1 MQRNELVLNSFC
13 APICSRRCGVS
24 HNPQGREC
32 GMVSLLMAAILPVV
46 FVLFAVAMDI
56 AQMAGI
62 RDRLQRVADES
73 AHDALVRGLSSV
85 DVDRNVRTRMQGSGS
100 LAELASVDT
109 AVAAESAELSIV
121 GHYHGVF
128 SQFFENLLGRTAFIV
143 PFAVRSRVRMQRS
156 VLLFLLDRRVTDA
169 VDICSDRTLR
179 SMSGFLARLRES
191 VQTIPSLSNM
201 VAITPGDIDVVDII
215 SADGSD
221 TVSRC
226 RPPSLQTS
234 PEVREVAGSVAPL
247 DVWDSA
253 SGLSEAVARELFSV
267 PFESR
272 SVIAVVRSDLRAAG
286 YTSLAYQFIDEIARA
301 ARMPIN
307 LYFLVVDGGGAPIQE
322 PQPGGLYGGVY
333 REVDVS
339 VSELEASV
347 LLVVLF
353 RTVRERLVLEF

>member
-1 MQRNELVLNSFC
+1 
-13 APICSRRCGVS
+13 
-24 HNPQGREC
+24 
-32 GMVSLLMAAILPVV
+32 
-46 FVLFAVAMDI
+46 
-56 AQMAGI
+56 
-62 RDRLQRVADES
+62 
-73 AHDALVRGLSSV
+73 
-85 DVDRNVRTRMQGSGS
+85 
-100 LAELASVDT
+100 
-109 AVAAESAELSIV
+109 
-121 GHYHGVF
+121 
-128 SQFFENLLGRTAFIV
+128 
-143 PFAVRSRVRMQRS
+143 
-156 VLLFLLDRRVTDA
+156 
-169 VDICSDRTLR
+169 
-179 SMSGFLARLRES
+179 
-191 VQTIPSLSNM
+191 
-201 VAITPGDIDVVDII
+201 
-215 SADGSD
+215 
-221 TVSRC
+221 
-226 RPPSLQTS
+226 
-234 PEVREVAGSVAPL
+234 VAPL

-347 LLVVLF
+347 LLGVLF